1 MFISEQ
7 NTRKSKDENIYK
19 IFSFWKN
26 YLLKTKNVQLCMLI
40 RFFCQ
45 GNEKDYAQQNSML
58 LLLFFSL
65 PVYLF
70 SYSFWIHYHPPLC
83 ILTCYYHYFLLTKDD
98 LILSSHTVRE
108 SLSTS
113 HTSQTTLSSMYV
125 FFFALLFSLS
135 MSILTCSD
143 SYKREE
149 EIQQASAARG

>member
-58 LLLFFSL
+58 LLLFFL
-65 PVYLF
+65 
-70 SYSFWIHYHPPLC
+70 
-83 ILTCYYHYFLLTKDD
+83 
-98 LILSSHTVRE
+98 
-108 SLSTS
+108 SLSIYSATHFEYIIIHLYAYS
-113 HTSQTTLSSMYV
+113 HATTTT
-125 FFFALLFSLS
+125 FFLPK
-135 MSILTCSD
+135 MT
-143 SYKREE
+143 
-149 EIQQASAARG
+149 